1 MSPKRTAATTTL
13 TPMTYDQIKALIDQG
28 VADALAKIEANRTNR
43 NGDDS
48 HDSGIG
54 SRRTERAAHECTYND
69 FLKFQPLNF
78 KGTEGVVSLTQW
90 FEKMEYWNSHVKT
103 VVHDAAY
110 GMSRKTLKNMMTDKY
125 CPRGKI
131 KKQEIEL

>member
-1 MSPKRTAATTTL
+1 MAE
-13 TPMTYDQIKALIDQG
+13 
-28 VADALAKIEANRTNR
+28 IEANRPSR

-48 HDSGIG
+48 HDLRTG
-54 SRRTERAAHECTYND
+54 SRRTERHARKCTYSD
-69 FLKFQPLNF
+69 FLKCQPLNF
-78 KGTEGVVSLTQW
+78 KGTKGVVSLTQW